1 MTAQGERLLA
11 TLDAEI
17 KNLSTLEHKLARTK
31 FLLQEQATRLR
42 LGTSAEI
49 VLTSLRLS
57 VLHDTTLAVLER
69 IDPVPKSAGGV
80 AMPVYEYY
88 CGQCEREVTLTLSIR
103 EHDKGQIKCPKCD
116 GKALRPLL
124 STFMSQTAKKS

>member
-1 MTAQGERLLA
+1 FIRVHFRSQPLDIGGASAQSLAAHAPSGPERGAVPPNGWPLRISEDRMTAQGERLRA

-31 FLLQEQATRLR
+31 RLLQEQATRLR
-42 LGTSAEI
+42 LGASVEM

-69 IDPVPKSAGGV
+69 IDLVPKSVGG
-80 AMPVYEYY
+80 
-88 CGQCEREVTLTLSIR
+88 
-103 EHDKGQIKCPKCD
+103 
-116 GKALRPLL
+116 
-124 STFMSQTAKKS
+124 

>member
-1 MTAQGERLLA
+1 MTAQGQRLLA

-31 FLLQEQATRLR
+31 LLLQEQATHLR
-42 LGTSAEI
+42 LGASAEI

-69 IDPVPKSAGGV
+69 IDPVPKSAGG
-80 AMPVYEYY
+80 
-88 CGQCEREVTLTLSIR
+88 
-103 EHDKGQIKCPKCD
+103 
-116 GKALRPLL
+116 
-124 STFMSQTAKKS
+124 

>member
-42 LGTSAEI
+42 LGASAEM

-69 IDPVPKSAGGV
+69 IDPVPTSAGG
-80 AMPVYEYY
+80 
-88 CGQCEREVTLTLSIR
+88 
-103 EHDKGQIKCPKCD
+103 
-116 GKALRPLL
+116 
-124 STFMSQTAKKS
+124 